1 MYIINGLDIWGCSS
15 PGRALP
21 WHGRGSEFE
30 SRQLHVHQAGLLK
43 SCFCFMKSIK
53 DDKVQYAERTDRI
66 CHTGSA
72 VQADCKECKGSI
84 ATGCQLYSHCEA
96 DFVFSEDKRQTV
108 RNETILR
115 CPENETFSSYYIGTG
130 CNT

>member
-1 MYIINGLDIWGCSS
+1 
-15 PGRALP
+15 
-21 WHGRGSEFE
+21 
-30 SRQLHVHQAGLLK
+30 
-43 SCFCFMKSIK
+43 MKSIK

-115 CPENETFSSYYIGTG
+115 CPEDETFSSFLSAIIFISELIFKKHTRNE
-130 CNT
+130 CMRNTVLIKYG